1 MGKMLPLRQDGNWW
15 KVATGIEEKEN
26 IELFLM
32 YKKEKKMYTF
42 FYIKMK
48 MSNYIW

>member
-15 KVATGIEEKEN
+15 KVATRIEEKEN
-26 IELFLM
+26 RELFLM
-32 YKKEKKMYTF
+32 YKKEKIVYF